1 VRRDDEELRRVYRTH
16 VSAVYAFFAYSV
28 SRATAEDLTS
38 AAFERVIRSWE
49 RYDAARGSER
59 TWILTICRN
68 LLTDHHRRQQHRD
81 ATSLD
86 EHPALL
92 DAFAA
97 PQDEYARRL
106 DRDELRGWLAGL
118 SDREREVL
126 ALRYGADLKAE
137 DIAALTDLTTA
148 NVHQILSRT
157 LRKLRTQAD
166 RAAT

>member
-1 VRRDDEELRRVYRTH
+1 VRRDQEELRRVYQAH

-28 SRATAEDLTS
+28 GRTTAEDLTS
-38 AAFERVIRSWE
+38 SAFERVIRSW
-49 RYDAARGSER
+49 DSFDPSKGSER

-92 DAFAA
+92 DTLVG
-97 PQDEYARRL
+97 PEDEYARRL
-106 DRDELRGWLAGL
+106 DRDELRSWLSAL
-118 SDREREVL
+118 SEREKEVL

-157 LRKLRTQAD
+157 LRKLRTAAD
-166 RAAT
+166 RTPS

>member
-1 VRRDDEELRRVYRTH
+1 VRRDQEELRRVYRAH

-28 SRATAEDLTS
+28 GRTTAEDLTS
-38 AAFERVIRSWE
+38 SAFERVIRSW
-49 RYDAARGSER
+49 DSFDPSKGSER

-92 DAFAA
+92 DTLVG
-97 PQDEYARRL
+97 PEDEYARRL
-106 DRDELRGWLAGL
+106 DRDELRSWLSAL
-118 SDREREVL
+118 SEREKEVL

-157 LRKLRTQAD
+157 LRKLRTAAD
-166 RAAT
+166 RTPS

>member
-1 VRRDDEELRRVYRTH
+1 VRRDQEELRRVYRAH
-16 VSAVYAFFAYSV
+16 VNAVYAFFAYSV
-28 SRATAEDLTS
+28 GRTTAEDLTS
-38 AAFERVIRSWE
+38 SAFERVIRSW
-49 RYDAARGSER
+49 DSFDPSKGSER

-92 DAFAA
+92 DTLVG
-97 PQDEYARRL
+97 PEDEYARRL
-106 DRDELRGWLAGL
+106 DRDELRSWLSAL
-118 SDREREVL
+118 SEREKEVL

-157 LRKLRTQAD
+157 LRKLRTAAD
-166 RAAT
+166 RTPS